1 MRCECGHGLDSH
13 GDRALPPACE
23 SDMGKEPM
31 HRMVEGMM
39 LIYQPRFA
47 PEQICPCQ
55 GFTDDQG

>member
-1 MRCECGHGLDSH
+1 
-13 GDRALPPACE
+13 
-23 SDMGKEPM
+23 MGKEPM